1 MYEFYKTYPIENKES
16 NSINNKVAN
25 VYKLQVTKLTFFNDI
40 NNLLNSIWKRKL
52 IFVKSPQKLNI
63 NIA

>member
-25 VYKLQVTKLTFFNDI
+25 VI
-40 NNLLNSIWKRKL
+40 NFKLLN
-52 IFVKSPQKLNI
+52 
-63 NIA
+63 